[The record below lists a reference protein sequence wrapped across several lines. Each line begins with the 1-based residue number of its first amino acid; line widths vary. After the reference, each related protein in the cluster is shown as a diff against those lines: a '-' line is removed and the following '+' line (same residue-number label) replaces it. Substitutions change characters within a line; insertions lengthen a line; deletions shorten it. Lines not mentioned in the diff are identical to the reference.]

1 MYHFSNQ
8 DCLCRYGDGRKIVA
22 GETLTVD
29 CEPILC
35 ERGLH
40 ASPRIIDA
48 LDYAPDFML
57 WEVELGGTVI
67 HDKDKSVATKR
78 TALWGFYAKDVIL
91 AWTRRVALD
100 ALTKYWDTTKLGP
113 IDPVILDFL
122 RTGNNARAA
131 SAAANAF
138 YAAAGAAADAAAAG
152 AAYAAVGAAAGAAVY
167 AAAAYARAAGA
178 AAYARAAGAAAYA
191 AAKDE
196 YEKWLVEM
204 IAEARGIYGTY
215 GER

>member
-1 MYHFSNQ
+1 M
-8 DCLCRYGDGRKIVA
+8 CRYGDGRKIVA

-78 TALWGFYAKDVIL
+78 TALWGFYAKDVIF
-91 AWTRRVALD
+91 AWTRRIALD

-131 SAAANAF
+131 AAGAAAWAALDDAADA
-138 YAAAGAAADAAAAG
+138 AAAGAAADAAAAG
-152 AAYAAVGAAAGAAVY
+152 AAYAAAVAAV
-167 AAAAYARAAGA
+167 AADAAAYAAVAAVHAA

-204 IAEARGIYGTY
+204 VNEGRS
-215 GER
+215 